1 VNPSVRHVLAIDV
14 NAVSRTAQQFSSERN
29 AQFPGAFLDHSRQ
42 TPHVGSSRSWRS
54 GAMHPVASI
63 SETTRLLGEADSPGN
78 LKDSIYERLLGERI
92 IFLGSEVDDVIAN
105 QLAAQMLLL
114 SADDPR
120 RDIHLYIN
128 SPGGSVSAGMAVYD
142 TMQFI
147 DCDVATYGM
156 GMAASMGQ
164 FLLTCGT
171 PGKRFALPH
180 TRIMMHQP
188 SAGVGGTQSDIAI
201 QADLFARLKRELN
214 ELQSRH
220 SGQSVAQIEK
230 DSDRDRWFT
239 PDEALQYG
247 LVDHVVAQAG
257 ALPIRD
263 NPVIDA

>member
-1 VNPSVRHVLAIDV
+1 
-14 NAVSRTAQQFSSERN
+14 
-29 AQFPGAFLDHSRQ
+29 
-42 TPHVGSSRSWRS
+42 
-54 GAMHPVASI
+54 MHPAASI
-63 SETTRLLGEADSPGN
+63 SETNRLLGETGSPGS
-78 LKDSIYERLLGERI
+78 LTDSIYERLLGERI

-105 QLAAQMLLL
+105 RLAAQLLLL

-164 FLLTCGT
+164 FLLTCGA

-201 QADLFARLKRELN
+201 QAELFSRHKREIN
-214 ELQSRH
+214 ELQAAH
-220 SGQSVAQIEK
+220 SGQSVEQIEQ

-239 PDEALQYG
+239 PEQALQYG
-247 LVDHVVAQAG
+247 LVDHVVARAAMLPVRDEPVAG
-257 ALPIRD
+257 G
-263 NPVIDA
+263 

>member
-1 VNPSVRHVLAIDV
+1 MREN
-14 NAVSRTAQQFSSERN
+14 
-29 AQFPGAFLDHSRQ
+29 
-42 TPHVGSSRSWRS
+42 
-54 GAMHPVASI
+54 
-63 SETTRLLGEADSPGN
+63 TRLLGESGSQGT
-78 LKDSIYERLLGERI
+78 LTDSIYERLLRERI
-92 IFLGSEVDDVIAN
+92 IFLRSEVDDVVAN

-201 QADLFARLKRELN
+201 QAELFGRLKRELN
-214 ELQSRH
+214 ELQAAH
-220 SGQSVAQIEK
+220 SGQSVARIEQ

-239 PDEALQYG
+239 PDEARDYG
-247 LVDHVVAQAG
+247 LVDHVVANAA
-257 ALPIRD
+257 ALPVRD
-263 NPVIDA
+263 DPGAGD

>member
-1 VNPSVRHVLAIDV
+1 MRHSAALFVTIPARLHASVIPARGGP
-14 NAVSRTAQQFSSERN
+14 E
-29 AQFPGAFLDHSRQ
+29 
-42 TPHVGSSRSWRS
+42 
-54 GAMHPVASI
+54 AMHPVASI
-63 SETTRLLGEADSPGN
+63 SETPRLLGEAGSPGS

-105 QLAAQMLLL
+105 QVAAQMLLL

-180 TRIMMHQP
+180 TRILVHQP
-188 SAGVGGTQSDIAI
+188 SGGVGGTQSDIAV
-201 QADLFARLKRELN
+201 QADMLRRLKREVD
-214 ELQSRH
+214 ELQAEH
-220 SGQSVAQIEK
+220 TGQSVEQIER

-239 PDEALQYG
+239 PEEARAYG
-247 LVDHVVAQAG
+247 LVDHVVASAG
-257 ALPIRD
+257 ALPV
-263 NPVIDA
+263 PGPGGAP

>member
-1 VNPSVRHVLAIDV
+1 MNT
-14 NAVSRTAQQFSSERN
+14 AVSIGEL
-29 AQFPGAFLDHSRQ
+29 P
-42 TPHVGSSRSWRS
+42 
-54 GAMHPVASI
+54 
-63 SETTRLLGEADSPGN
+63 RLLGEGGPSATLTDAVYG
-78 LKDSIYERLLGERI
+78 RLLGERI
-92 IFLGSEVDDVIAN
+92 IFLGKEVDDVIAN

-128 SPGGSVSAGMAVYD
+128 SPGGSVSAGMAVFD

-201 QADLFARLKRELN
+201 QADLFGRLKREIN
-214 ELQSRH
+214 ELQAAH
-220 SGQSVAQIEK
+220 SGQTVGQIEQ

-239 PDEALQYG
+239 ADQALEYG
-247 LVDHVVAQAG
+247 LVDHVVARAA
-257 ALPIRD
+257 ALPVRD
-263 NPVIDA
+263 DPVDG